1 MLYWRMCLLDDQGK
15 PGTCLRMHQGHSK
28 CCLLNHTLKKPGANS
43 LPFNSYFLCKYIVEH
58 MDETYY
64 VIFKYS
70 IYWNNN
76 NNYIYLMALIIA
88 IFYMIILRTT
98 LQLLH
103 MCIVIAPPGPMKSI
117 DFRGFSGPNGSWAP
131 PPGKIKNLSP
141 PGQIP
146 EYAPEL

>member
-1 MLYWRMCLLDDQGK
+1 MCLLDDQGK

-76 NNYIYLMALIIA
+76 NNYVYLMALIIA

-103 MCIVIAPPGPMKSI
+103 MCIVRSV
-117 DFRGFSGPNGSWAP
+117 FR
-131 PPGKIKNLSP
+131 NLSRGSLNLFSFHVGGGLSTRWGTKTP
-141 PGQIP
+141 
-146 EYAPEL
+146 